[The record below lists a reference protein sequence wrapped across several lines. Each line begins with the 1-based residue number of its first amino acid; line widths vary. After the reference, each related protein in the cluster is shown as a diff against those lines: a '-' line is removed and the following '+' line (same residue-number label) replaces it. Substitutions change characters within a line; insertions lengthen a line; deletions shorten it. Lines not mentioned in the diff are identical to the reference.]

1 MGVLGQPP
9 PYIILLLLTLA
20 VAFANAQTVVF
31 SDNFDSYT
39 AGSHLAAS
47 NSAWTT
53 WNNAPGGSEDG
64 VISNVQAFST
74 PNSLFISE
82 GNDQLFV
89 FDSLTEG
96 RYVIKFKM
104 FIPSSGD
111 GAYFNIMH
119 ILKQA
124 WALQCYFYNNGTGYV
139 TAAGDKYFSYPV
151 NAWFPVEIDMDL
163 DRDWAFFI
171 INDSVVTSWP
181 FHYNCNNES
190 GVSVLS
196 GVDFFSASAVIVDST
211 TWESLPGT
219 YYIDDFTVLTD
230 VTSGFNANP
239 SSLVAS
245 LAPNSSETVE
255 FAMANSGS
263 ASTEYRIVTTY
274 DIPNPDTTS
283 TGAVSLSYLGIDTL
297 DVTTNMTGTS
307 TGQNRPLEFEFA
319 VCFPSSVLH
328 NEIGKT
334 LKAVSFSAAYN
345 ATTVNQTQNAK
356 IKIYDMSNTATSLT
370 GPGELIYEQSVVVGP
385 FAENSLQGNWT
396 TVYLDTLLVIDGR
409 DLWVSVWNDNPDS
422 TNRFLRTA
430 SSSSTN
436 DYANWRWRPDRG
448 WYNSIYYRCPIIA
461 IIDGTPI
468 TPWLSVSPDS
478 AVITSGGNATVTA
491 IFNSEGMEIGENHTA
506 KLYCF
511 SNAANNPKQVIPV
524 TLEITG
530 VSVDEH
536 NQILV
541 NVYPN
546 PSTDH
551 LNITSD
557 EIQRVEICNMMGR
570 RVFDSFYHDTH
581 VVIPTNGFA
590 PGTYMVTVTTTQG
603 KTTKKV
609 ILR

>member
-1 MGVLGQPP
+1 M
-9 PYIILLLLTLA
+9 LLLLLA
-20 VAFANAQTVVF
+20 ASFANAQTVVF

-39 AGSHLAAS
+39 AGSHLAVS

-64 VISNVQAFST
+64 VISNAQAFSA

-96 RYVIKFKM
+96 RYVIKFNM
-104 FIPSSGD
+104 YIPSSGN

-139 TAAGDKYFSYPV
+139 TAAGDKNFSYPE

-163 DRDWAFFI
+163 DRDWAFLI
-171 INDSVVTSWP
+171 INNSVVTSWP
-181 FHYNCNNES
+181 FHYNCNYES
-190 GVSVLS
+190 GVAVLS
-196 GVDFFSASAVIVDST
+196 CVDFFSSSAVIIDST
-211 TWESLPGT
+211 NWESLPGT

-230 VTSGFNANP
+230 VTSGFNVNP

-245 LAPNSSETVE
+245 LAPSSSETVE
-255 FAMANSGS
+255 IATANSGS
-263 ASTEYRIVTTY
+263 ASTEYRIVTVY

-283 TGAVSLSYLGIDTL
+283 SGAVNLSYLGNDTL
-297 DVTTNMTGTS
+297 DCTSILTSGTN
-307 TGQNRPLEFEFA
+307 GQNIPLEFEFA
-319 VCFPSSVLH
+319 VCFPSSVLQ
-328 NEIGKT
+328 NEIGKSI
-334 LKAVSFSAAYN
+334 KAVSFAAVYGPG
-345 ATTVNQTQNAK
+345 TVNQTQNAK
-356 IKIYDMSNTATSLT
+356 IKIYDMSNTATSVT

-385 FAENSLQGNWT
+385 FDENSIGNWT
-396 TVYLDTLLVIDGR
+396 TVYLDTLLAIDGR
-409 DLWVSVWNDNPDS
+409 DLWVSVWNENPDS
-422 TNRFLRTA
+422 QHRWLKSA
-430 SSSSTN
+430 SSPTTN
-436 DYANWRWRPDRG
+436 DYAYWRWRPDRG
-448 WYNSIYYRCPIIA
+448 WYNILYYSCPIIA

-478 AVITSGGNATVTA
+478 AVITSGGNATVNAT
-491 IFNSEGMEIGENHTA
+491 FNSEGMEIGENLTA
-506 KLYCF
+506 KLHCF
-511 SNAANNPKQVIPV
+511 TNADNSPVQIIPV

-536 NQILV
+536 NRILV

-557 EIQRVEICNMMGR
+557 EIQRVEIHNLLGQ
-570 RVFDSFYHDTH
+570 RVFDSSYNDTH
-581 VVIPTNGFA
+581 VVIPTNGMA
-590 PGTYMVTVTTTQG
+590 PGTYLVTVTSTQG
-603 KTTKKV
+603 RTTKKV